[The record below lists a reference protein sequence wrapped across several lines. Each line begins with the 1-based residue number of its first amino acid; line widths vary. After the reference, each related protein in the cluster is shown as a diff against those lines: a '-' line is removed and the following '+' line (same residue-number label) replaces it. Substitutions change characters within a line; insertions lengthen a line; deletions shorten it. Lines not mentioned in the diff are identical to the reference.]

1 VFLAALLPWT
11 PLLALTFTRR
21 SIQDRRRLF
30 LAAWVLTVLI
40 AFSISINKLPGYILP
55 AVPAAAALIAI
66 RLDEV
71 RSARWVLAACG
82 ILLIAFPIAGRLLPA
97 AVLSGLSQAPRL
109 SFEPGWLVGPA
120 AAILAWELERRGRRL
135 AAVAAVAVTA
145 GLCVTWLKST
155 AAPVL
160 DRSVSARVLWRQIEP
175 RREEVCLGAIKRDW
189 DYGLAYYAGAR
200 LPSCAVDPRQL
211 ELAPDADAVR
221 IQVKP

>member
-1 VFLAALLPWT
+1 LPWT
-11 PLLALTFTRR
+11 PLLALTFTHR
-21 SIQDRRRLF
+21 SMQDRRRQF
-30 LAAWVLTVLI
+30 LAMWVLTVLI

-55 AVPAAAALIAI
+55 AMPAAAALIAI
-66 RLDEV
+66 RIEEV
-71 RSARWVLAACG
+71 RSARWVLAISG

-97 AVLSGLSQAPRL
+97 AVLSGLSHAPRL

-155 AAPVL
+155 VAPVL
-160 DRSVSARVLWRQIEP
+160 DNSVSARVLWRQIEP
-175 RREEVCLGAIKRDW
+175 RRTEVCLGAVKRDW

-200 LPSCAVDPRQL
+200 LPTCAGELRQL
-211 ELAPDADAVR
+211 EIAPDGDAVR
-221 IQVKP
+221 IQARP